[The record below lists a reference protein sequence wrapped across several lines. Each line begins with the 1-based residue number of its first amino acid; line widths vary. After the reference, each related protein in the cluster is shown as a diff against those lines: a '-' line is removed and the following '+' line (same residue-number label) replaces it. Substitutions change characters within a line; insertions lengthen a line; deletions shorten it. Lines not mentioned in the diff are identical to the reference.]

1 MSTKKTIIT
10 TQAVIQAP
18 IKRVWEIWTN
28 PSHIIHWNNAS
39 DDWHTTKAE
48 NDLRVGGKF
57 MSRMEAKDG
66 SEGFD
71 FSGKYDNVE
80 LYKQID
86 YTLDD
91 DRKVQVTFDG
101 DSTQTTVT
109 QNFEAESMNSI
120 ELQQMGWQAI
130 LDNFKKYTESTKI
143 KIQLHY
149 EISIYAHSQKV
160 YNLMLAEKTYSEWT
174 KVFNPTSRF
183 VGSWEKGS
191 KIIFLGTGENGQTGG
206 MISRIDENIP
216 AQFVSIKHMGIIDGE
231 TEITSGPEVEEW
243 AGMTENYT
251 FTPTDSGTLLSVD
264 MGSTDEYEDY
274 FNETYP
280 QALLILKEIC
290 EKTDL

>member
-28 PSHIIHWNNAS
+28 PSHIIQWNSAS
-39 DDWHTTKAE
+39 NDWHTTKAE
-48 NDLRVGGKF
+48 NELRVGGKF

-91 DRKVQVTFDG
+91 DRKVHITFDG
-101 DSTQTTVT
+101 DSKQTTVT

-149 EISIYAHSQKV
+149 EISIHAHSQKV

-216 AQFVSIKHMGIIDGE
+216 AQFVSIKHVGIIDGE

-280 QALLILKEIC
+280 QALLILKDIC